1 MQVTTQGRNHN
12 PEGNIHKCLH
22 SMVQD
27 SFANINA
34 YKQNTYIYI
43 HTHIY
48 IYMCVIYICL
58 VQTVSNKI
66 YIIDYNWFAF
76 QWLLQTYSVCFLFP
90 SMLKKGGFEV
100 SLSHQLK
107 GSNLVLRGVQEGE
120 ATQCWKLDCRQ
131 SWTERCS
138 LQEQKKVMSHDSE

>member
-1 MQVTTQGRNHN
+1 MY
-12 PEGNIHKCLH
+12 I
-22 SMVQD
+22 
-27 SFANINA
+27 
-34 YKQNTYIYI
+34 YIYI
-43 HTHIY
+43 HIYIY
-48 IYMCVIYICL
+48 IYMCVIYIYL

-131 SWTERCS
+131 SWTERCR
-138 LQEQKKVMSHDSE
+138 LQLLLTSEIRVAYVLVKSKKKSWVMTANRNIELKYGKVKCWPHYTS